1 MVLRAV
7 RDAPPA
13 PDGQETLADFL
24 LDGFAAMAEQR
35 YADGVPLL
43 RRAMAALTGGQSVT
57 EEVTRHFMAVCVTG
71 GLLFDNSVLDAVE
84 RRWAAEFRDRGAIAS
99 LLGALLYQAAW
110 LTDSGQF
117 SDAEIALAE
126 AHTLADATGHSGHLR
141 GYEAIELRLLAARGD
156 EERTRALAD
165 RIAARSAGHG
175 TGMETVH
182 LHLTLAK
189 LDLGTGDYRS
199 ALHHIRASGYEHEVL
214 GMASVADVAE
224 AAVRCDDRAAAESA
238 IAAFTPL
245 AEASGTLLILGLLA
259 RARALAGDD
268 AAEPEY
274 QRAIECLR
282 RERVPLEL
290 ARSHLVY
297 GEWLR
302 RQRRRREAR
311 DQLRTAFTM
320 LDQMGAA
327 AFAQR
332 AANELRATGEHA
344 TSRKPGQREALT
356 PQEEQ
361 IARLA
366 STGASNQEIAARLF
380 ISAATVDYHLRK
392 VYRKLGI
399 NSRVRLIHALNEDL
413 APRGPGRGRRAA
425 RRRGRRS

>member
-1 MVLRAV
+1 
-7 RDAPPA
+7 
-13 PDGQETLADFL
+13 
-24 LDGFAAMAEQR
+24 
-35 YADGVPLL
+35 
-43 RRAMAALTGGQSVT
+43 
-57 EEVTRHFMAVCVTG
+57 
-71 GLLFDNSVLDAVE
+71 
-84 RRWAAEFRDRGAIAS
+84 
-99 LLGALLYQAAW
+99 
-110 LTDSGQF
+110 
-117 SDAEIALAE
+117 
-126 AHTLADATGHSGHLR
+126 
-141 GYEAIELRLLAARGD
+141 
-156 EERTRALAD
+156 
-165 RIAARSAGHG
+165 
-175 TGMETVH
+175 METVH

-189 LDLGTGDYRS
+189 LDLGTGDYKS
-199 ALHHIRASGYEHEVL
+199 ALHHIRASGYDHEVL
-214 GMASVADVAE
+214 GMASAADVAE
-224 AAVRCDDRAAAESA
+224 AAVRSDDRAVAESA
-238 IAAFTPL
+238 VAAFTPL
-245 AEASGTLLILGLLA
+245 AEASGTPLVLGLLA
-259 RARALAGDD
+259 RARALLADDD

-327 AFAQR
+327 AFAKR

-399 NSRVRLIHALNEDL
+399 NSRVRLIHALDEDL
-413 APRGPGRGRRAA
+413 VP
-425 RRRGRRS
+425 